1 MDEKAKRE
9 DRRVRYTR
17 RVIHEAF
24 FDLLREKGFGKVTV
38 ADICRCAE
46 INRGTFYLHYIDK
59 FALLDEV
66 IGEALDIEPP
76 YEERLHSLCQ
86 RVPASDDYLLLYSS
100 PETIPHVT
108 QHIINRGVRQ
118 MVPKIMEQTGL
129 DEDRARLVFVFA
141 VSGNLAVNNQ
151 MGWERTKRFNEM
163 QALFRDFM
171 DGGLDRIRSRQQT
184 DSSS

>member
-1 MDEKAKRE
+1 MDEKARRE

-17 RVIHEAF
+17 QVIHEAF

-38 ADICRCAE
+38 ADICRHAE

-66 IGEALDIEPP
+66 IGEALDTEPP

-100 PETIPHVT
+100 PDTLPYIT
-108 QHIINRGVRQ
+108 RHIVERAGAT
-118 MVPKIMEQTGL
+118 MVPQIMERTGL
-129 DEDRARLVFVFA
+129 DEDHAQLVFVFA
-141 VSGNLAVNNQ
+141 VSGNVAVNTQ
-151 MGWERTKRFNEM
+151 MGWERSKKFNEM

-171 DGGLDRIRSRQQT
+171 EGGLDRIRAR
-184 DSSS
+184 